1 MIGGRRRW
9 LTSFLAW
16 RIVAALVADQSSLM
30 LLLLLLAGRRDES
43 GSVPREAVSGAGRAD
58 EVELV
63 VR

>member
-1 MIGGRRRW
+1 MKGGRRRW

-16 RIVAALVADQSSLM
+16 RIVADQSSLM
-30 LLLLLLAGRRDES
+30 LLLLLLLAGRRDES

>member
-1 MIGGRRRW
+1 MKGGRRRW

-30 LLLLLLAGRRDES
+30 LLLLAGRRDES

>member
-30 LLLLLLAGRRDES
+30 LLLLLAGRRDES